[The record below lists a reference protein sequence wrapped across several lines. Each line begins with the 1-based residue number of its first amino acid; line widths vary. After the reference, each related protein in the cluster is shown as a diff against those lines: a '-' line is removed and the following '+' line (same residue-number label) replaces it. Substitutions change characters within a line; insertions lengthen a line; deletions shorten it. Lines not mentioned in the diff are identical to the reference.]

1 MIAVIAANVVFS
13 SVNEPLFA
21 SGCACGA
28 VFLGDVRQHVL
39 FVQQPGWQAF
49 SVATFER
56 MQARAERGA
65 GATMIVIASN
75 NESAILPA
83 IGSSS

>member
-1 MIAVIAANVVFS
+1 MIAVIAANAVFNS
-13 SVNEPLFA
+13 GAEPFFA
-21 SGCACGA
+21 SGCEVA
-28 VFLGDVRQHVL
+28 VVFCDDVAQHVL
-39 FVQQPGWQAF
+39 FAQQPNWQAF

-56 MQARAERGA
+56 IHARAERDA

-75 NESAILPA
+75 NESVILPA